1 MLLLVGLILLL
12 SGCGGGSGSTD
23 PSDTL
28 AEASQAEIQ
37 AKEDSEGMTMAA
49 EDQKIVS
56 ETYPET
62 MAMEET
68 PKTGSPF
75 LGIMHA
81 VITGVVT
88 ESDGVTVYSFQD
100 KLDKENVW
108 AIPGVEL
115 GDVLVD
121 PISGTETA
129 ILFQGDVINDSE
141 NVDFIVML
149 PEGEY
154 DIKRAEGVTTQ
165 NAMSTF
171 SLRTLSGEELVFLK
185 DNCVIEDGALDEDSG
200 DNVIVYYAQSRED
213 GACYPFRI
221 YAGG

>member
-1 MLLLVGLILLL
+1 MLLL

-23 PSDTL
+23 PSDTV
-28 AEASQAEIQ
+28 AETTQTETQ
-37 AKEDSEGMTMAA
+37 TKEDMEGRAVAA
-49 EDQKIVS
+49 EEQEMVS

-68 PKTGSPF
+68 PKTGSSF

-100 KLDKENVW
+100 KLDKENIW

-115 GDVLVD
+115 GDVLVE
-121 PISGTETA
+121 PASGTETA

-171 SLRTLSGEELVFLK
+171 SVRTSSGEELIFLK
-185 DNCVIEDGALDEDSG
+185 DNCVIEDGALDGDSG
-200 DNVIVYYAQSRED
+200 DSVIVYYAQSRED

-221 YAGG
+221 FAGG